1 MFLVKALIQNRLH
14 IDGSVRKT
22 KGGKKDE
29 DRKVK
34 MRRKKKRQPIPL
46 CNQINNKTPVMYE
59 AIMYHQAHSSIW
71 HKFSPKL

>member
-34 MRRKKKRQPIPL
+34 MRRKKKKTTHPI
-46 CNQINNKTPVMYE
+46 V
-59 AIMYHQAHSSIW
+59 
-71 HKFSPKL
+71 